1 MFYQTF
7 KCTWISKSCFQ
18 KIQLKKKKANFLKMQ
33 LSTFP
38 FSISQVTVLYLQ
50 QLHRGFW
57 LSSLPG
63 SEAST
68 KKQKKKKKKKKK
80 REKYSILQIK
90 QWFPRLYYINNKKTK
105 TNEIKYNFP
114 KILTI
119 TPQFLKPTTHGKILK
134 YPIKKDYKKVF

>member
-1 MFYQTF
+1 
-7 KCTWISKSCFQ
+7 
-18 KIQLKKKKANFLKMQ
+18 MQ

-68 KKQKKKKKKKKK
+68 KKQKKKKKKKKEERNTVLFK
-80 REKYSILQIK
+80 SSNGFLV
-90 QWFPRLYYINNKKTK
+90 FTINNKKTK
-105 TNEIKYNFP
+105 TNTAISQTHYTRQNFEVS
-114 KILTI
+114 
-119 TPQFLKPTTHGKILK
+119 
-134 YPIKKDYKKVF
+134 YKERP

>member
-1 MFYQTF
+1 
-7 KCTWISKSCFQ
+7 
-18 KIQLKKKKANFLKMQ
+18 MQ

-80 REKYSILQIK
+80 REIQYSSNQAMASSSLLLAIK
-90 QWFPRLYYINNKKTK
+90 RRRL
-105 TNEIKYNFP
+105 
-114 KILTI
+114 

-134 YPIKKDYKKVF
+134 YPIKKDHKKVF

>member
-1 MFYQTF
+1 
-7 KCTWISKSCFQ
+7 
-18 KIQLKKKKANFLKMQ
+18 MQ

-80 REKYSILQIK
+80 KREIQYSSNQAMVSSSL
-90 QWFPRLYYINNKKTK
+90 LY
-105 TNEIKYNFP
+105 
-114 KILTI
+114 
-119 TPQFLKPTTHGKILK
+119 
-134 YPIKKDYKKVF
+134 